1 MSTGDRVDYDGDG
14 LAEAALARTP
24 WQQVRLW
31 VDEATR
37 RQSRSGDVPEPAA
50 LSVATV
56 DAAGAQNVRT
66 VLMRFLDERGPG
78 FATNLESAK
87 AVELQ
92 GEPRVAASLTWPSM
106 YRSVRFRGRAE
117 EISRE
122 EVAAYFGSRPWG
134 SRISAWASQQ
144 SRPASGR
151 AQLEDA
157 YARYAARWPD
167 RGGSSDV
174 PLPGFWG
181 GYRIRCNEVEIWAGR
196 RNRLHDRLVFTVVPG
211 SVNPGLDDAVAWRVT
226 RRQP

>member
-37 RQSRSGDVPEPAA
+37 RQSGSGDVPEPAA

-56 DAAGAQNVRT
+56 DAAGAPNVRT

-78 FATNLESAK
+78 FATNLASAK

-106 YRSVRFRGRAE
+106 YRSVRFRGLAE
-117 EISRE
+117 EISRD

-167 RGGSSDV
+167 RGGSTDV

-181 GYRIRCNEVEIWAGR
+181 GYRIRCSEVEFWAGR